1 MKRALCILAV
11 PLVLSAARA
20 DADNFRCPNGSIVST
35 GDSMS
40 EVMVKCDPPTA
51 KIRHTDSEDTERGHV
66 RYVETEEWTYNE
78 GPNTLVH
85 YLTFRNGILIQ
96 VRTGTFGR

>member
-1 MKRALCILAV
+1 MKRSIFILAV
-11 PLVLSAARA
+11 PLLFAAARA

-51 KIRHTDSEDTERGHV
+51 KVRQSDSEDTERGRV
-66 RYVETEEWTYNE
+66 RYVDIEEWTYNE
-78 GPNTLVH
+78 GSNTLVH
-85 YLTFRNGILIQ
+85 YLIFRNGILVQ